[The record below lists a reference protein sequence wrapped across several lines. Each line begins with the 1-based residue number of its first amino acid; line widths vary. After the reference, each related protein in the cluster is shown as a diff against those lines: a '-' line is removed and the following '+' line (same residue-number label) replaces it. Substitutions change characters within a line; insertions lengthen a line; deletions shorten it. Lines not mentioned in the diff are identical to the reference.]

1 MLQRRKEMNSRK
13 RKRKNTDL
21 INDSDDLIAELIQD
35 MKQAAEVEINS
46 EY

>member
-46 EY
+46 EN